1 MKRTLTFAVAI
12 LLTLAALA
20 EAQSQATKGQTS
32 GDATTNV
39 QITPANESAPA
50 NASANAATSA
60 DANADAQ
67 AAFLKTKEDVRNKG
81 AKVSADARA
90 KAEAKLTASATAV
103 DNDATKG
110 EETVASRLAAEF
122 GMTTEALTA
131 EKTELGVSWG
141 QLMVAHTLMANA
153 TTQLTC
159 QQLFDMRSDM
169 GWGQIA
175 AGLGLKLG
183 EAVSAVT
190 SEGRVASGRVRADG
204 KVAVIH
210 GEGAKAGLATGART
224 SVGIKTQGKDVAP
237 GLGVR

>member
-1 MKRTLTFAVAI
+1 MKRTLTFAATI
-12 LLTLAALA
+12 LLALAALA
-20 EAQSQATKGQTS
+20 EAQTQANSSQTT

-39 QITPANESAPA
+39 QTTPG
-50 NASANAATSA
+50 NASTNAAATA
-60 DANADAQ
+60 EANADAQ
-67 AAFLKTKEDVRNKG
+67 AAFQKTKEDIRNKG
-81 AKVSADARA
+81 AKVSADVRA
-90 KAEAKLTASATAV
+90 KAEAKLTASATVV
-103 DNDATKG
+103 DNEATKG

-122 GMTTEALTA
+122 GMTGEALAA
-131 EKTELGVSWG
+131 EKTQLGTSWG
-141 QLMVAHTLMANA
+141 QLMIAHTLMANA

-159 QQLFDMRSDM
+159 QQLLDMRSDM

-183 EAVSAVT
+183 DAVSAVS

-237 GLGVR
+237 GLGVK